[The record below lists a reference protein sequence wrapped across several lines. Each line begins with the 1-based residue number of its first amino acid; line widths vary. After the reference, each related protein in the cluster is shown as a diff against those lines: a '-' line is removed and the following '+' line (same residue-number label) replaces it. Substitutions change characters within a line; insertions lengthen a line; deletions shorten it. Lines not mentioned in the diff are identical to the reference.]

1 MLRKYLLFGGVV
13 FILMH
18 SSSFAYDGNTIHRK
32 INENAVDQSA
42 LNDFLGNYL
51 GFSDGVNRVIGTKEV
66 WEWIR
71 EGGRTEDE
79 FTRPVNHFHDPLSE
93 SWEDAG
99 LPLEVSSLIWAQYY
113 EPAFDPY
120 GIEANIY
127 SWARAREYYY
137 QALTTGSEQ
146 GYALTF
152 LSLGQ
157 IMHLLSDKAVPA
169 HVRFDIHP
177 PPYWKDPY
185 ESWTA
190 NPDNKDKI
198 NYTGIPVDS
207 SIFNNYVASD
217 SAPVP
222 ISALWDQDK
231 YNMPNPDPSV
241 TKGIIPNL
249 AEIGLA
255 EYANANFFSKDT
267 IFDDYPHPAYADT
280 NLGIIDWTNP
290 EAVDAEDGVLD
301 NRIYIYGDAGG
312 TQNIR
317 LAAMGYFSLDCIRAG
332 YNVIGMPILDD
343 KVHEDYASRLI
354 PRAVGYSTA
363 LINYFFRGQLEV
375 GDVEV
380 INGIPVINGSGTI
393 VWPDAI
399 SLMKAD
405 VQNVSTL
412 GDQAELIGP
421 GSLIGIARYVL
432 AGVENYSVSQQIT
445 LSQTEIDTLNSDFP
459 AEISFDFS
467 GDAIPAG
474 SSDLSLQVV
483 FKGTL
488 GNELDNGIAVGR
500 SDVSAGSMEVSPP
513 DEYVY
518 GIVDGSSS
526 PHQFNSIRAKVM
538 NTTSSLDELGNPV
551 IAELHEGQLYAVA
564 RYREIPGYQ
573 EDLSN
578 YPADEAAL
586 QALMENEPFVTAQ
599 SAIIAI
605 DPLVNPIS
613 SVTPTSMTFDFST
626 EPIPA
631 GVTDLTL
638 HIVFSGAIGDDQELT
653 MAAGTVDLNEPQYL
667 TFANDTDYFLLN
679 GIPVKTE
686 DIIDDP
692 DVELYGQIYPHDF
705 TEELGFSATDQIAP
719 FVVTFASLPPARY
732 SQIIILVD
740 NPSGYYVTDRVTATW
755 NDITWLDATLSYQ
768 FAGTVNKEESPGVWQ
783 WTPVYTVRDITQ
795 HQRMYYMNYYPYFVY
810 INSLPAPPE
819 NAMGPYPVTI
829 NLAD

>member
-1 MLRKYLLFGGVV
+1 MLDCPQSRSGKDFCHAREGLNKFNQMVYIMLRKYLLFGGVV

-18 SSSFAYDGNTIHRK
+18 SSSFAYDGDTIHRE
-32 INENAVDQSA
+32 INENATRQSA
-42 LNDFLGNYL
+42 LNNFLGDYL
-51 GFSDGVNRVIGTKEV
+51 GFPDGIDNPIGPLRV

-332 YNVIGMPILDD
+332 YNVIGTPILDD
-343 KVHEDYASRLI
+343 KVHEDYAARLI

-363 LINYFFRGQLEV
+363 LINYFFRGTLEISHPDQFV
-375 GDVEV
+375 YSVIDGSNPHQFNAITANIRNTSHLTDGDG
-380 INGIPVINGSGTI
+380 NDIPEEAGEGELIAVAKYRI
-393 VWPDAI
+393 VPDY
-399 SLMKAD
+399 LAD
-405 VQNVSTL
+405 LSNYPQNA
-412 GDQAELIGP
+412 AELQA
-421 GSLIGIARYVL
+421 LMEN
-432 AGVENYSVSQQIT
+432 VEFSYSVSQPLVIDPAINPVNADVP
-445 LSQTEIDTLNSDFP
+445 TEFT
-459 AEISFDFS
+459 FDFT
-467 GDAIPAG
+467 GNEIPAG
-474 SSDLSLQVV
+474 ITDLTLQVI

-488 GNELDNGIAVGR
+488 GNEIDTAIAVG
-500 SDVSAGSMEVSPP
+500 M
-513 DEYVY
+513 
-518 GIVDGSSS
+518 
-526 PHQFNSIRAKVM
+526 K
-538 NTTSSLDELGNPV
+538 
-551 IAELHEGQLYAVA
+551 
-564 RYREIPGYQ
+564 
-573 EDLSN
+573 
-578 YPADEAAL
+578 
-586 QALMENEPFVTAQ
+586 
-599 SAIIAI
+599 
-605 DPLVNPIS
+605 
-613 SVTPTSMTFDFST
+613 
-626 EPIPA
+626 
-631 GVTDLTL
+631 
-638 HIVFSGAIGDDQELT
+638 
-653 MAAGTVDLNEPQYL
+653 DLNEPAHFKFANSTDEIVMNGVLTTADEIKNNAFLAAQVDWDSDGIFNEVVIVDGVNIGEPYIDPYDVSLQIGFSISDPQLEPNAVLAYPIIIDHLPAGRYASMIYL
-667 TFANDTDYFLLN
+667 TDVAPGNEYWWQALMTRHFGESMEFDAYLFSFTGVYMHEGTSDWYYTPLEPADFVHRGAYQHNLAGEYYCVGDPCPYLGDERTDY
-679 GIPVKTE
+679 
-686 DIIDDP
+686 IDMN
-692 DVELYGQIYPHDF
+692 
-705 TEELGFSATDQIAP
+705 P
-719 FVVTFASLPPARY
+719 FPWSPLP
-732 SQIIILVD
+732 
-740 NPSGYYVTDRVTATW
+740 
-755 NDITWLDATLSYQ
+755 
-768 FAGTVNKEESPGVWQ
+768 
-783 WTPVYTVRDITQ
+783 
-795 HQRMYYMNYYPYFVY
+795 
-810 INSLPAPPE
+810 
-819 NAMGPYPVTI
+819 
-829 NLAD
+829 